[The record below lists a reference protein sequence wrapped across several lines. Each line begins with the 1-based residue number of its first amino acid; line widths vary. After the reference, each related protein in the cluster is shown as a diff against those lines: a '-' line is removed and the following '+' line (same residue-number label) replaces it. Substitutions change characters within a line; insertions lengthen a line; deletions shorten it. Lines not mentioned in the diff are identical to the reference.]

1 MREDDDV
8 AEAGVS
14 RVHAVPGHDLPDG
27 LHAFLVAAGFTL
39 GEVAVF
45 VDGMPTD
52 QVVGDALEFDLRTF
66 SDAQVAQEEIG
77 VHVFTSWC
85 P

>member
-1 MREDDDV
+1 MGDDHDV

-27 LHAFLVAAGFTL
+27 LHACFVAAGLTL
-39 GEVAVF
+39 GDGAVF

-52 QVVGDALEFDLRTF
+52 QVVRDALEFDLRTF
-66 SDAQVAQEEIG
+66 SDAQVAQEEVG
-77 VHVFTSWC
+77 VHL
-85 P
+85 